1 MKDLIKGVTV
11 FFFYTSLLLYPDT
24 GHTRVSPQRIEQLKV
39 KYAPFNE
46 KEISYLANYSS
57 YLKFSIYIQGLEIK
71 KKLACLGFEDLAT
84 FYTLNSNYQ
93 NSFEKEKI
101 SDAFKN
107 LKKSEECEVLLK
119 ETLPDIIYSF
129 YKMRVE
135 LSLHQASDYEILSKF
150 NFGTHQI
157 PGSVDF
163 CEHLKSPIVYKGPND
178 FTSINLCVE
187 DVKTIANLKPKH
199 LIKKSNLFLLDSVV
213 SSVDLP
219 EISDLDALT
228 FPEFEMA
235 TDTFKDQY
243 TLRGGITDFDITRE
257 KTPNFK
263 SIYERDRFYADNPVA
278 RNLDRYGIDFA
289 RYMAARNYQN
299 PAGGDL
305 PEESA
310 PYKYSQSIA
319 KYPFLAFFKPVMKE
333 IDLNC
338 SLYQKERADLCERY
352 KNSFKDNKYYT
363 FDSSKHKE
371 TLARAL
377 TVSLKLNH
385 SMIESLNSEFPIS
398 DLTDS
403 NGVLLKSAPYNSLS
417 SWSKLMKMKNLSAHF
432 FSLYNE
438 LEGQQHRFVK
448 ELDSRKTFKL
458 IASLTT
464 AVGLGL
470 SCGLIGNFWGL
481 AACIGAS
488 GIGVNTAFYA
498 DAYWSYE
505 RDFGMFFAT
514 DIAMDNGGELLTL
527 IEFGTLESSLQNLYI
542 EKIFL
547 GIGTG
552 AGEILKRAKHLRSL
566 KK

>member
-1 MKDLIKGVTV
+1 M
-11 FFFYTSLLLYPDT
+11 YPDT
-24 GHTRVSPQRIEQLKV
+24 GHTRLSPQRIEQLKAE
-39 KYAPFNE
+39 YAPFTE

-57 YLKFSIYIQGLEIK
+57 YLKFSLYLQGLEIK
-71 KKLACLGFEDLAT
+71 KKLACLGFEDLAD
-84 FYTLNSNYQ
+84 FYTLNSDHQ

-107 LKKSEECEVLLK
+107 LKQSEECEVLLK

-135 LSLHQASDYEILSKF
+135 LSLHQASNYEVLSKF
-150 NFGTHQI
+150 DFGTRNT

-163 CEHLKSPIVYKGPND
+163 CKHLKDPIVYKGQND
-178 FTSINLCVE
+178 STSINLCVE
-187 DVKTIANLKPKH
+187 DIKTIANLKPKH

-213 SSVDLP
+213 SGVDLP
-219 EISDLDALT
+219 EISDLDPLT

-235 TDTFKDQY
+235 TNIFKNQY
-243 TLRGGITDFDITRE
+243 TLSGGITDFDITRE
-257 KTPNFK
+257 KTPDFK
-263 SIYERDRFYADNPVA
+263 SVYERDTFYADNPVA
-278 RNLDRYGIDFA
+278 HSLDRFGIDFA
-289 RYMAARNYQN
+289 RYMAARNYQS

-319 KYPFLAFFKPVMKE
+319 KYPFLAFFKPVLKE

-338 SLYQKERADLCERY
+338 GIYQKERADLCERY
-352 KNSFKDNKYYT
+352 KNSFKDNRFYT

-371 TLARAL
+371 TLANAL

-403 NGVLLKSAPYNSLS
+403 TGSLLKSAPYNSLS
-417 SWSKLMKMKNLSAHF
+417 SWSKLMKMKHLNAHF
-432 FSLYNE
+432 FSLYSE
-438 LEGQQHRFVK
+438 LEGQQSRFVK
-448 ELDSRKTFKL
+448 ELDSRETFKL
-458 IASLTT
+458 IASIAT

-470 SCGLIGNFWGL
+470 SCGFIGNFWGL
-481 AACIGAS
+481 AACVGAS

-514 DIAMDNGGELLTL
+514 DIAVDNGGELLTL

-552 AGEILKRAKHLRSL
+552 AGDIFKRARRLRSL